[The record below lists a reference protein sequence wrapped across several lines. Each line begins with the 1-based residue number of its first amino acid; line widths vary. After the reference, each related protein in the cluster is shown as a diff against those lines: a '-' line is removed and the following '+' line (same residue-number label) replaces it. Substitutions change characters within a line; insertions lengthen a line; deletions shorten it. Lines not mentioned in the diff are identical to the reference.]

1 MSKISTRLT
10 ILGACIAVTAGLVAS
25 MAGAAAAATTCTFTT
40 NDKTKTMSL
49 VANCTT
55 DTTIG
60 VPDG

>member
-1 MSKISTRLT
+1 MASLAPRNP
-10 ILGACIAVTAGLVAS
+10 GATAF
-25 MAGAAAAATTCTFTT
+25 AAPFGSSGHGTCTFTT
-40 NDKTKTMSL
+40 NAKTKTMSL